1 MRSYT
6 LALKALARPPLT
18 IARSHHHC
26 SVRLKMVKKA
36 LNVQRQSRKRKLWL
50 KNLYWRFVIHIH
62 SFDYQERISWWSNI
76 SVHIMRGLSTMCLSV
91 IAMLC
96 LCQGIIII
104 SRSLDGLLGR
114 CRRNMRGTEFN
125 VTIFVL
131 VVLLLLL
138 VTSLVVLLTIA
149 DLPCLFFLLRH
160 GSTWLLA
167 IRLLLAGAV
176 IVLFLLRFFII
187 RLLTFPLWVL
197 FLGFSLSIFVL
208 IRRHKIS
215 YQSRK
220 KCRNFLYFWQS
231 FKTPRY
237 LVEVVLIYEKT
248 KINTFGFVGS
258 AAQALEYIDLLAAT
272 CFEENVEIF
281 LPAHKSHIKQECCT
295 KRQWCSAKGESPK
308 CKFWDEEKESHRK
321 GLILDQLAP
330 LAFDISVLNKN
341 YLDDWY
347 I

>member
-1 MRSYT
+1 MIYFGDYMKSYT
-6 LALKALARPPLT
+6 LALKALARPQLT

-36 LNVQRQSRKRKLWL
+36 LNVQWRSRKRKPWL

-62 SFDYQERISWWSNI
+62 SFDYQERISWWSYI

-96 LCQGIIII
+96 WCQGIIII

-131 VVLLLLL
+131 VVLLLLV
-138 VTSLVVLLTIA
+138 VTSLVVLLAVA

-167 IRLLLAGAV
+167 IRLLLAGAA
-176 IVLFLLRFFII
+176 IVLFLLCFFII

-197 FLGFSLSIFVL
+197 FLGFSLPIFVL
-208 IRRHKIS
+208 IRRHKITF
-215 YQSRK
+215 QSTEK
-220 KCRNFLYFWQS
+220 LPKNF
-231 FKTPRY
+231 
-237 LVEVVLIYEKT
+237 
-248 KINTFGFVGS
+248 
-258 AAQALEYIDLLAAT
+258 DLLT
-272 CFEENVEIF
+272 NFQDPRVIWWKLSLSTRRQKPIPLVLLV
-281 LPAHKSHIKQECCT
+281 LPPRPSST
-295 KRQWCSAKGESPK
+295 LTS
-308 CKFWDEEKESHRK
+308 
-321 GLILDQLAP
+321 
-330 LAFDISVLNKN
+330 
-341 YLDDWY
+341 
-347 I
+347 

>member
-1 MRSYT
+1 MIYFGDYMKSYT
-6 LALKALARPPLT
+6 LALKALARPQLT

-36 LNVQRQSRKRKLWL
+36 LNVQWQSRKRKPWL

-62 SFDYQERISWWSNI
+62 SFDYQERISWWSYI

-96 LCQGIIII
+96 WCQGIIII

-131 VVLLLLL
+131 VVLLLLV
-138 VTSLVVLLTIA
+138 VTSLVVLLAVA

-167 IRLLLAGAV
+167 IRLLLAGAA

-208 IRRHKIS
+208 IRRHKITF
-215 YQSRK
+215 QSRK
-220 KCRNFLYFWQS
+220 NCRKILIFWQTFKTPALFGGSCPYLREDKNQYLWFCWFCRPGPRVHWPLSSNLFRGKCRNLPSQLIWYILSQS
-231 FKTPRY
+231 VAK
-237 LVEVVLIYEKT
+237 KT
-248 KINTFGFVGS
+248 KMLCKRRKSKVQILRWRKRVTYERPYTWSVSAFGLWHLS
-258 AAQALEYIDLLAAT
+258 LE
-272 CFEENVEIF
+272 
-281 LPAHKSHIKQECCT
+281 
-295 KRQWCSAKGESPK
+295 
-308 CKFWDEEKESHRK
+308 
-321 GLILDQLAP
+321 
-330 LAFDISVLNKN
+330 
-341 YLDDWY
+341 
-347 I
+347 